1 MPEIVMPATRSVGAA
16 VEVLSCRSSPTASTA
31 LSMASSVDEMVIS
44 LTGNASSPF
53 SIQKPAAPREKSPV
67 IGLKPKPISSVTYSP
82 RCVLLMISAAGV
94 VPASRMKL
102 LVEAP
107 IEPPLRLAEPVDS
120 RPSLR
125 AL

>member
-1 MPEIVMPATRSVGAA
+1 MFATRRVGDA
-16 VEVLSCRSSPTASTA
+16 VAVLSSRSSPTASTA

-44 LTGNASSPF
+44 LTGKANSPF

-67 IGLKPKPISSVTYSP
+67 TGLKPKPISSVTYRP
-82 RCVLLMISAAGV
+82 RAVLFTISFAGV
-94 VPASRMKL
+94 MPAAKMKL

-107 IEPPLRLAEPVDS
+107 IEPPLRAADAVDS
-120 RPSLR
+120 RPSFL